1 MTCRVSGVH
10 HVTFV
15 VRELDAGIEWFERVL
30 GAQHIDR
37 FDHHDELG
45 VRFGVILQLEG
56 FPGMVELRTATELY
70 PLREGYD
77 PVTFEV
83 ADDAALES
91 WLRHLDAAGAEHSP
105 IKRRRTGKSIEI
117 TSPDGVIVR
126 LFTAP
131 DGGFTSVSFREQ
143 GVDH

>member
-1 MTCRVSGVH
+1 M
-10 HVTFV
+10 
-15 VRELDAGIEWFERVL
+15 L

-56 FPGMVELRTATELY
+56 FPGMVELRIATEQY

-83 ADDAALES
+83 PGHAALES

-105 IKRRRTGKSIEI
+105 IKRMENAI
-117 TSPDGVIVR
+117 TPANQV
-126 LFTAP
+126 P
-131 DGGFTSVSFREQ
+131 TSQ
-143 GVDH
+143 GVMRCQTLGAGR